1 MRAKALLYHLG
12 EESETGR
19 ALRAVLEEQNI
30 LTLSVGEEALG
41 ETAGRLASA
50 NGETVGRLASA
61 NGETADAGVPE
72 RVPEAA
78 FMLLCALGDRQLDRL
93 LAAMR
98 RAGVFVPYKAV
109 LTATN
114 RDWTLGALIDEVVR
128 EHEMLNRQ

>member
-41 ETAGRLASA
+41 ET
-50 NGETVGRLASA
+50 VGRLAST
-61 NGETADAGVPE
+61 NGEPGAGVPE

>member
-30 LTLSVGEEALG
+30 LTLSVGEEAL
-41 ETAGRLASA
+41 
-50 NGETVGRLASA
+50 GETVGRLASA